1 LTGLLQCRFPTA
13 SVILS
18 EAKNLDHTSQ
28 VALVEERFFPSAS
41 LRACV
46 AALLRTS
53 LHGLCSR
60 PDDFDSY
67 RGSWYNLGAVE
78 ISMSPTLAEHQARVD
93 YEDIGSRRGGR
104 DSVYAVIETGGKQYK
119 VTEGQTIEVEKLP
132 QEVGETVELDR
143 VLLVVDDDKVVAGT
157 PTVEGAMVSATV
169 LLQARRRKVIV
180 FKYKAKERYRRKK
193 GHRQAF
199 TRLRIGEIRA

>member
-1 LTGLLQCRFPTA
+1 MC
-13 SVILS
+13 
-18 EAKNLDHTSQ
+18 
-28 VALVEERFFPSAS
+28 
-41 LRACV
+41 
-46 AALLRTS
+46 
-53 LHGLCSR
+53 
-60 PDDFDSY
+60 
-67 RGSWYNLGAVE
+67 
-78 ISMSPTLAEHQARVD
+78 PTLAEHQAGVD
-93 YEDIGSRRGGR
+93 YEDICSRRGGR

-169 LLQARRRKVIV
+169 VLQARRRKVIV